1 MKIVS
6 RNTFFEQAC
15 FLNCGSDEGYR
26 TGPTGCIVTC
36 IPRKADTPETRTAAL
51 SQLNRSL
58 KIRLPNIRILI
69 SGCQQALNFYYC
81 EQLHDELRELGST
94 YRRASN
100 QSSVYKRSQDR

>member
-36 IPRKADTPETRTAAL
+36 MPRKADTPETQLWIASGLNPSCGPPPYHSWTAVWRFGCRTYEYWF
-51 SQLNRSL
+51 RV
-58 KIRLPNIRILI
+58 
-69 SGCQQALNFYYC
+69 
-81 EQLHDELRELGST
+81 
-94 YRRASN
+94 AS
-100 QSSVYKRSQDR
+100 KHL